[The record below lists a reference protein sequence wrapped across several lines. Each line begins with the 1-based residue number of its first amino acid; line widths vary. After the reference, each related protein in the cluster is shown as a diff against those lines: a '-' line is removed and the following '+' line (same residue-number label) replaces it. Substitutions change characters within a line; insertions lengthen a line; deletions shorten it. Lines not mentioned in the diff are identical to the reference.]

1 MKSIHYVTCPKCKGE
16 FYVARSLFES
26 KGVNCY
32 CPFCTCEFS
41 PRGGR
46 KPDGGRK
53 ARGRG
58 LLEVLLALG
67 MTGFLGSLAFG
78 LLIGLVSGAFAQQYP
93 TKTVTLTVGMAAG
106 GVTDLATRTIAEEA
120 KSLLKQDFLVLN
132 KPGAGQTVAM
142 STVITSNPDGYTLG
156 ATTDAPYVRGPH
168 LYKLNFTPL
177 ADTTPVILYATFRSV
192 IIVRGDSPFKNLN
205 EMFDFARKNPGKL
218 TYGHP
223 GLGTSTYMG
232 FGGAALSMGLIVSQ
246 VPFAGDSAAL
256 TALLGGHIMAG
267 VMGSSSAAGQIKA
280 GKIRVL
286 GVVEGKERMKEYP
299 DAPNLFEFVKEETL
313 APPSLLVFAPKGVPD
328 PIIKTL
334 QETIAKASRSDAFLK
349 FAWQSEVF
357 LPKEPLTGQAL
368 RDYLETENK
377 RTGQIIQKLG
387 IPRADAPKK

>member
-1 MKSIHYVTCPKCKGE
+1 MRNIRYVTCPQCNGE
-16 FYVARSLFES
+16 FYVTKSLFEMA
-26 KGVNCY
+26 GAMCY
-32 CPFCTCEFS
+32 CPFCTWEFN
-41 PRGGR
+41 PLGR
-46 KPDGGRK
+46 VRAQERK
-53 ARGRG
+53 KKAARTAVAM
-58 LLEVLLALG
+58 L
-67 MTGFLGSLAFG
+67 LGSVAVGLIMGFG
-78 LLIGLVSGAFAQQYP
+78 CKAAAQQYP
-93 TKTVTLTVGMAAG
+93 AKPVTLTVGMAAG
-106 GVTDLATRTIAEEA
+106 GVTDLATRAIAEEA
-120 KSLLKQDFLVLN
+120 KNLRKQDFLVVN

-168 LYKLNFTPL
+168 LYKLNFAPL
-177 ADTTPVILYATFRSV
+177 ADTIPVILYATFRSV
-192 IIVRGDSPFKNLN
+192 IIVRDDSPFKTLSD
-205 EMFDFARKNPGKL
+205 MFDFARKNPGKL

-232 FGGAALSMGLIVSQ
+232 FGGAALSMGLNISQ

-280 GKIRVL
+280 GKIRVI

-299 DAPNLFEFVKEETL
+299 DAPNLAELVKEETL

-334 QETIAKASRSDAFLK
+334 QETIAKASLSDTFLK
-349 FAWQSEVF
+349 FARQNEVF
-357 LPKEPLTGQAL
+357 LPKEPLTGQTL
-368 RDYLETENK
+368 RDYLDTENK

-387 IPRADAPKK
+387 IPKAGAPKPH